1 MPSACSS
8 STRRRDGR
16 EDKEVCRVRLR
27 TASLPRLC
35 GARSA
40 PYYCVYP
47 KTVRRTVVLCRGGP
61 RGRPPPGNHKQFVGC
76 ACAPVALPRLCGAR
90 SAPYYCVYPK
100 TVRRTVVL
108 CRGGPRGR
116 PPPGNHKQFVGCACA
131 PVALPRLCGAR
142 SAPYYCVYPKTVR
155 RTVVLCRGG
164 PRGRPPPG
172 NHKQFVGCACAPVA
186 LPRLCGARSAPYY
199 CVYPKTVRRTVVL
212 CRGGPRGRPPPGNHK
227 QFVGC
232 ACAPVALPRLCG
244 ARSAPYYCVY
254 PKTVRRTVVL
264 CRGGPRGRPPPGNH
278 KQFVGCACAPVA
290 LPRLCGAR
298 SAPYYRVYPKTVRR
312 TVVLCRGGPRGRPP
326 PGNHKGCPYGC
337 TSAFGLRM
345 VAGMNFSV
353 ASPYVQI
360 YRRRGTTSSFPVHLS
375 VSNLNCVPCA

>member
-16 EDKEVCRVRLR
+16 EDKEVCRVRLH
-27 TASLPRLC
+27 
-35 GARSA
+35 
-40 PYYCVYP
+40 
-47 KTVRRTVVLCRGGP
+47 TV
-61 RGRPPPGNHKQFVGC
+61 
-76 ACAPVALPRLCGAR
+76 
-90 SAPYYCVYPK
+90 S
-100 TVRRTVVL
+100 
-108 CRGGPRGR
+108 
-116 PPPGNHKQFVGCACA
+116 
-131 PVALPRLCGAR
+131 
-142 SAPYYCVYPKTVR
+142 
-155 RTVVLCRGG
+155 
-164 PRGRPPPG
+164 
-172 NHKQFVGCACAPVA
+172 
-186 LPRLCGARSAPYY
+186 
-199 CVYPKTVRRTVVL
+199 
-212 CRGGPRGRPPPGNHK
+212 
-227 QFVGC
+227 
-232 ACAPVALPRLCG
+232 
-244 ARSAPYYCVY
+244 
-254 PKTVRRTVVL
+254 
-264 CRGGPRGRPPPGNH
+264 
-278 KQFVGCACAPVA
+278 